1 MDYAALVVV
10 ALLVLLVGGYAVGG
24 VLNVR
29 RMQVLVAGLRDVMSG
44 PGGPPRV
51 RRLRHSIVRLEAD
64 RPVRGTGATVATV
77 LVAPREALL
86 VWLVWSLQGRG
97 DLLDVKAEL
106 DAAPAGAGL
115 VADPRHRT
123 GRAALAAAVAAGGTR
138 RDLPG
143 RGLAMVTYDA
153 AGAAAMERVSAVAE
167 EAGDLVVLELRGAP
181 SPVSRCSC
189 RSGTHRG
196 RCQLCDL
203 RCRRWSA
210 PPWHGR
216 GRPAPHGDGRT
227 RRAPARAAK
236 RWYGPAERRDDR
248 RSG

>member
-1 MDYAALVVV
+1 VDYAALIVV

-29 RMQVLVAGLRDVMSG
+29 RMQILVTGLRDVMSG

-51 RRLRHSIVRLEAD
+51 RRLGRGIVRLETE

-77 LVAPREALL
+77 LVAPREAWL

-97 DLLDVKAEL
+97 DLLDVKADL
-106 DAAPAGAGL
+106 DAVPAGAGL

-153 AGAAAMERVSAVAE
+153 AGAAAMERVSSVAA
-167 EAGDLVVLELRGAP
+167 EAGDLVVLELRGAQP
-181 SPVSRCSC
+181 RLTLVVSLRHAP
-189 RSGTHRG
+189 RSLST
-196 RCQLCDL
+196 L
-203 RCRRWSA
+203 
-210 PPWHGR
+210 
-216 GRPAPHGDGRT
+216 RPALQKVVSV
-227 RRAPARAAK
+227 ALARPK
-236 RWYGPAERRDDR
+236 
-248 RSG
+248 